1 MYWNFE
7 SSETIANIMAICL
20 ILSLLA
26 IYMCQYG
33 VNMGM
38 ADFIQAMYIYI
49 YIYFWPSALYGM
61 IILNIL
67 LLKLVKYFKSTTAK
81 TVVLN
86 RWNIYYWDVTDSFL
100 ISALYITSF
109 YQLIK
114 LQCTGKKWYFMRISR
129 ILTIIIS

>member
-1 MYWNFE
+1 
-7 SSETIANIMAICL
+7 
-20 ILSLLA
+20 
-26 IYMCQYG
+26 
-33 VNMGM
+33 MGM

-49 YIYFWPSALYGM
+49 YIFLTKCTLWYDH
-61 IILNIL
+61 IK
-67 LLKLVKYFKSTTAK
+67 LLKLVKYLKSTTAK

-114 LQCTGKKWYFMRISR
+114 LQCTGKK
-129 ILTIIIS
+129 

>member
-1 MYWNFE
+1 
-7 SSETIANIMAICL
+7 
-20 ILSLLA
+20 
-26 IYMCQYG
+26 
-33 VNMGM
+33 MGM

-49 YIYFWPSALYGM
+49 YIYFGPSALYGM

-67 LLKLVKYFKSTTAK
+67 LLKLVKYSKPTTAK

-114 LQCTGKKWYFMRISR
+114 LQCTGKK
-129 ILTIIIS
+129 

>member
-1 MYWNFE
+1 MFDPLPSGHLYVSIW
-7 SSETIANIMAICL
+7 S
-20 ILSLLA
+20 
-26 IYMCQYG
+26 QYG
-33 VNMGM
+33 DGRLYSGYV
-38 ADFIQAMYIYI
+38 YIYI
-49 YIYFWPSALYGM
+49 YIYFGPSALYGM

-67 LLKLVKYFKSTTAK
+67 LFKLVKYFKSTTAK

-114 LQCTGKKWYFMRISR
+114 LQCTGKK
-129 ILTIIIS
+129 